1 MRNFKFSIDLSD
13 MQLDLKKFSL
23 KEFSLPFALIFIE
36 EENPDDACY
45 ELLTKLIRIILSQYH
60 SIPTRILFR
69 KIRKKMR
76 IDKIQ
81 SL

>member
-1 MRNFKFSIDLSD
+1 

-45 ELLTKLIRIILSQYH
+45 ALLTRLIRIILSQDH
-60 SIPTRILFR
+60 SIPTRILCR